1 MDVEFLIQNIS
12 KKSPPIAELTEIIG
26 RSVPRQF
33 CIYIYYTLHMYG
45 SRSLHSHICSSPN
58 ESTVVALRT

>member
-26 RSVPRQF
+26 RTGVACNTHVIRLMVSVWP
-33 CIYIYYTLHMYG
+33 G
-45 SRSLHSHICSSPN
+45 G
-58 ESTVVALRT
+58 

>member
-26 RSVPRQF
+26 KDWGCVQHT
-33 CIYIYYTLHMYG
+33 C
-45 SRSLHSHICSSPN
+45 N
-58 ESTVVALRT
+58 